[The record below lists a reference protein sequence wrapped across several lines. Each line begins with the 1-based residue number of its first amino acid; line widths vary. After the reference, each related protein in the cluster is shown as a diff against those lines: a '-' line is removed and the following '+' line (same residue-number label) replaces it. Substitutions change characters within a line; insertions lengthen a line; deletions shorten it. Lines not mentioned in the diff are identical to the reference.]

1 MTENQLKAYEWVKE
15 HDYYCS
21 KGVRCALELVA
32 FIDELIAMGVI
43 PAPVKEETC
52 DQVKEEML

>member
-1 MTENQLKAYEWVKE
+1 MTEKQLKAYEWIKE
-15 HDYYCS
+15 HDYYRS

-43 PAPVKEETC
+43 PAPVKEATH
-52 DQVKEEML
+52 DQVKEEIL